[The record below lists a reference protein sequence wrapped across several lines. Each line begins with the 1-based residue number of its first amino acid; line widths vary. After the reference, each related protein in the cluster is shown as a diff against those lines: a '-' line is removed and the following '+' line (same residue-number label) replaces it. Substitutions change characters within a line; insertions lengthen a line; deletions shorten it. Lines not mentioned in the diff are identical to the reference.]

1 MDSKHT
7 VPRPLGGETYQEI
20 KDDQGHAITLT
31 YNDLWMLIVCFETMD
46 GNWIRLREAATMVA
60 DAVHKREIVERLWKL
75 EQSLGGLPE
84 IPAPIVRLHLQRA
97 HVWFN
102 QRPVSSGKSW

>member
-1 MDSKHT
+1 MATGYGCARYDDGGR
-7 VPRPLGGETYQEI
+7 RP
-20 KDDQGHAITLT
+20 
-31 YNDLWMLIVCFETMD
+31 
-46 GNWIRLREAATMVA
+46 
-60 DAVHKREIVERLWKL
+60 HKREIVERLWKL